1 KVSVEYQEEL
11 QVLNQESFDQKKS
24 ELVDL
29 VENAI
34 ESNTLND
41 IEDTFKSLNEFC
53 VMTKWKPLNELK
65 EDYSTALS
73 QYNMKEVTEILLK
86 IQKLLE
92 EIDQKAA

>member
-1 KVSVEYQEEL
+1 
-11 QVLNQESFDQKKS
+11 
-24 ELVDL
+24 
-29 VENAI
+29 
-34 ESNTLND
+34 
-41 IEDTFKSLNEFC
+41 
-53 VMTKWKPLNELK
+53 MTKWKPLNELK